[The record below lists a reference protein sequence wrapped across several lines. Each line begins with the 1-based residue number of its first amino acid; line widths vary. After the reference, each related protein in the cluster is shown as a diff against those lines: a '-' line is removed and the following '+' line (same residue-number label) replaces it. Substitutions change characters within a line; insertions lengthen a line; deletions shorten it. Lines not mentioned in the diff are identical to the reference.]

1 MSTPLHVSR
10 LPLSSDVVLDAYR
23 LVSIES
29 APAPEPAV
37 GDDWLVYR
45 IAQGTNVVTGYR
57 RGTRASVTYEV
68 ERIVE
73 AFNDRLMVR
82 PRVNSWTGK
91 AVAPNPRRS

>member
-1 MSTPLHVSR
+1 
-10 LPLSSDVVLDAYR
+10 LSSDVVLDAYR

-29 APAPEPAV
+29 TIAPAPAV

-45 IAQGTNVVTGYR
+45 ISQGTNVVTGYR

-68 ERIVE
+68 ERIVD

-91 AVAPNPRRS
+91 AVAPSPRRS

>member
-1 MSTPLHVSR
+1 MSTSLHVSH
-10 LPLSSDVVLDAYR
+10 LPLSSDV
-23 LVSIES
+23 
-29 APAPEPAV
+29 
-37 GDDWLVYR
+37 VYR

-82 PRVNSWTGK
+82 PRVNRWTGK
-91 AVAPNPRRS
+91 AVAPSPRRS